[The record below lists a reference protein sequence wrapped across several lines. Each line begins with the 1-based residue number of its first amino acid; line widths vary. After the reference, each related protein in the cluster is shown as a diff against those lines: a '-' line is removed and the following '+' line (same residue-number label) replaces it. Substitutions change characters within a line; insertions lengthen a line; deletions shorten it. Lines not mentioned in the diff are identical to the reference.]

1 MPASHPSD
9 PSQEEI
15 PDLIV
20 RGGIVLTMVDGRA
33 PLRDGVVRIG
43 GGRILSVDD
52 DAGGPLDPGVEV
64 LDAGSAVVLPGLVN
78 THGHTAMTLFRGFAD
93 DLPLAEWLFDR
104 IFPAEARFLDPGTV
118 YWGTLLG
125 CLEMIAS
132 GTTCVADGYF
142 FQDATLEAFERAGLR
157 ALIAQGVIDFP
168 APGVPR
174 PEDNLTAGR
183 AFLESW
189 SGFSER
195 IKPGLFCH
203 SPSTCSEATLR
214 GALEISREFGAPL
227 QTHLSETA
235 GEVEEIVKRTGERPV
250 PYLDRIGVLIP
261 GMIAAHAVHLDAEEI
276 ALLAERGVCI
286 AHVPESN
293 MKLASGAAPVHG
305 FLEAGVR
312 VGLGTDGCAS
322 NNNLDLVQEMDTA
335 AKLSKVVDGDPTH
348 LSAEAVLR
356 MATSGGA
363 GVMGLEREIGTL
375 EPGKRADL
383 IVIGLNRPH
392 LQPLYNP
399 VSTIVYSATGAD
411 VRHTVVDGRV
421 LMKDRRFTGLDPDEV
436 MDRVESI
443 ARTIG
448 RG

>member
-1 MPASHPSD
+1 MPAKHP
-9 PSQEEI
+9 PVPPQEES

-20 RGGIVLTMVDGRA
+20 RGGVVLTMIDGR
-33 PLRDGVVRIG
+33 PPVQDGVVRVR

-52 DAGGPLDPGVEV
+52 REGEEPGAEV
-64 LDAGSAVVLPGLVN
+64 LDARNGVILPGLVN
-78 THGHTAMTLFRGFAD
+78 THVHTAMTLFRGFAD
-93 DLPLAEWLFDR
+93 DLPLAEWLFDH
-104 IFPAEARFLDPGTV
+104 IFPAEARLLDPGTV
-118 YWGTLLG
+118 YWGALLG

-132 GTTCVADGYF
+132 GTTCIADGYF
-142 FQDATLEAFERAGLR
+142 FQDATLEAVERAGLR

-174 PEDNLTAGR
+174 PEDNLAAGR
-183 AFLESW
+183 AFLERW

-195 IKPGLFCH
+195 ITTGLFCH

-214 GALEISREFGAPL
+214 GALALSREFGTPL

-235 GEVEEIVKRTGERPV
+235 GEVDEVLERTGQRPV
-250 PYLDRIGVLIP
+250 PYLDRIGVLPP
-261 GMIAAHAVHLDAEEI
+261 GLIAAHAVHLDEKEI
-276 ALLAERGVCI
+276 ALLAERDVRI

-293 MKLASGAAPVHG
+293 MKLASGAAPVHA
-305 FLEAGVR
+305 LLKAGLR

-322 NNNLDLVQEMDTA
+322 NNDLDLVREMDTA
-335 AKLSKVVDGDPTH
+335 AKLGKVVDGDPTH
-348 LSAEAVLR
+348 LSAETVLR

-363 GVMGLEREIGTL
+363 EVMGLEQEIGTL

-383 IVIGLNRPH
+383 VVIGLEQPH

-411 VRHTVVDGRV
+411 VRHTVVDGKV

-436 MDRVESI
+436 MDRVNRI
-443 ARTIG
+443 ARTVG
-448 RG
+448 RA